1 MIVTVIK
8 ARELI
13 DCNRDVTNSNEV
25 LPGGGPMSPVWI
37 LKRLVLVL
45 INACCLLSALPSLS
59 QFGRGRLSLVEI
71 SFYMLSLLFGPC
83 RLLEFTL
90 AGPQQLHWSTHKKDF
105 KLSVVKNQI
114 SSCWATWEDSC
125 QHFVMPPLVSL
136 QNDVWETNTEILC
149 WWCVTTQILVVLLVE
164 ANFPLGTTNQNTQ
177 IRVVTHH

>member
-1 MIVTVIK
+1 M
-8 ARELI
+8 RS
-13 DCNRDVTNSNEV
+13 CWGG
-25 LPGGGPMSPVWI
+25 GGGPMLPIWI
-37 LKRLVLVL
+37 LKRLIGVYKCFLL
-45 INACCLLSALPSLS
+45 IVGFALTVTIWPREIVSCWDFILHAVAT
-59 QFGRGRLSLVEI
+59 FWAMSLVGI
-71 SFYMLSLLFGPC
+71 YPGRASAIALKH
-83 RLLEFTL
+83 
-90 AGPQQLHWSTHKKDF
+90 PQKDF

-136 QNDVWETNTEILC
+136 RNDVWETNTEILC